1 MVEREAVNF
10 DVTGSIP
17 VQRVMEDIKTR
28 LHQAA
33 INTNDTNLA
42 HLLSEARSRI
52 ELLEVQSKEYLRS
65 REEYRTLYGWGK
77 GKDE

>member
-1 MVEREAVNF
+1 MDE
-10 DVTGSIP
+10 
-17 VQRVMEDIKTR
+17 IKTR

-33 INTNDTNLA
+33 INTKDPDLA
-42 HLLSEARSRI
+42 RLLSDARSRI
-52 ELLEVQSKEYLRS
+52 ELLEIQNKEYLRS